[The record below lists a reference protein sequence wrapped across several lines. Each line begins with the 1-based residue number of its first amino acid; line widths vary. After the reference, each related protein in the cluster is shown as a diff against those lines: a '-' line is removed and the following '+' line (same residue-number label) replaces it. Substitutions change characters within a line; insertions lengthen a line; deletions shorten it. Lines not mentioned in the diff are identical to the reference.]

1 VKPGDWVTHR
11 AYGTGKVKELRKAGL
26 EARVAFH
33 TGVVLFCPVAELRLS
48 VRLRDSISSPP
59 PTPAEQVAYSSVA
72 DALPQA
78 SSKSQCG
85 RTIEPPIGTYTH
97 PTSSL
102 QPLGDDNFLARQ
114 SIEALRLG
122 VVPQAK
128 VNELTVGF
136 QTERQSIEAAL
147 DAAMVYG
154 GEARAVVGEYGAG
167 KSHLFEWTTSEALKR
182 NYLVARA
189 SLDRFEVPPNKPNRV
204 YNELIGSLRYPSRTD
219 GGSLGP
225 LFDELIQSGQVSTVL
240 KRMVRLH
247 ERCSLADALILY
259 KRCRER
265 QDSVSA
271 DVVIRWIAGEKTFA
285 AQIKAVAGG
294 SYTRICPTMSAAD
307 QFCYLLT
314 GISWLAKQAGY
325 AGLVVLL
332 DEAEHYTSLT
342 YSYRFYAET
351 FFKGMIYATLDS
363 NQSKIR
369 ACSSTHGFGCGLA
382 HGSQVRY
389 PFRYADDS
397 PLVFMFAV
405 TTSPPMLSSLAQ
417 WLDDARIIRL
427 ENRLSEGEIE
437 RLMAQIYVFH
447 RRAFDYD
454 RKEDFVHVGS
464 TLVRHY
470 ESGLINLRE
479 LVRLSTEVFDL
490 IYSYPDYHFDAMTK
504 EIDSAFA

>member
-1 VKPGDWVTHR
+1 VKPGDWVTHS
-11 AYGTGKVKELRKAGL
+11 AYGTGKVNELRKAGL

-33 TGVVLFCPVAELRLS
+33 TGVVLFCPVTELRPS
-48 VRLRDSISSPP
+48 GQISDIFSSPQ
-59 PTPAEQVAYSSVA
+59 PTPTEHVAYSSSA
-72 DALPQA
+72 KQSPQ
-78 SSKSQCG
+78 SSTTTRTDDG
-85 RTIEPPIGTYTH
+85 RSGARRRAYTRSS
-97 PTSSL
+97 TSL

-128 VNELTVGF
+128 VSELTVGF
-136 QTERQSIEAAL
+136 QSERQSIETALEAAVL
-147 DAAMVYG
+147 HG
-154 GEARAVVGEYGAG
+154 GEVRAIVGEYGAG
-167 KSHLFEWTTSEALKR
+167 KSHLFEWTSAESLKR

-189 SLDRFEVPPNKPNRV
+189 SLDGFEVPPNKPNRI
-204 YNELIGSLRYPSRTD
+204 YNELICSLRYPSRTD

-225 LFDELIQSGQVSTVL
+225 LFDELIESGQVSSVI

-259 KRCRER
+259 ERCQKR
-265 QDSVSA
+265 QDSLSA
-271 DVVIRWIAGEKTFA
+271 DVVLRWIAGEKTFV
-285 AQIKAVAGG
+285 AQVKAVAEG
-294 SYTRICPTMSAAD
+294 SFTRICSTMSAAD

-314 GISWLAKQAGY
+314 GIGWLAKQAGY

-332 DEAEHYTSLT
+332 DEAEHYNSLT
-342 YSYRFYAET
+342 YNRLYAET
-351 FFKGMIYATLDS
+351 FFKGMIYAALDS

-369 ACSSTHGFGCGLA
+369 ACSTVHGFGCGLA
-382 HGSQVRY
+382 HGSQIPY
-389 PFRYADDS
+389 PFRYADES
-397 PLVFMFAV
+397 SLVFMFAV
-405 TTSPPMLSSLAQ
+405 TTSAPILLSLAQ
-417 WLDDARIIRL
+417 WLDDVRIIRL
-427 ENRLSEGEIE
+427 ENKLSEGEIE

-447 RRAFDYD
+447 RRAYAYD

-464 TLVRHY
+464 ALVRHY
-470 ESGLINLRE
+470 ESGLINLRQ